1 MKFIFTVLLILS
13 ANTYAD
19 SIYSSQL
26 FKTWPAFSLKHEF
39 ETEKQDLISFEETDF
54 QTLKQQAAISNDPL
68 YPTTSMRVFDD
79 TLTLK
84 DSNIKWYAF
93 MSATAG
99 SHVSGFSQGIG
110 MKTMLIKDELYLDA
124 EVAHLK
130 YNFDDRYYNKRYDG
144 DKYRLS
150 TMLHW
155 YPTDDFSLHLG
166 FSGLVDK

>member
-1 MKFIFTVLLILS
+1 MKIIIALIILLS
-13 ANTYAD
+13 ANSYAE
-19 SIYSSQL
+19 SLYSSQL
-26 FKTWPAFSLKHEF
+26 FKSWPSFALKHEF
-39 ETEKQDLISFEETDF
+39 EPEEKDFISFKETDF
-54 QTLKQQAAISNDPL
+54 QTLKHQAETSNDPMH
-68 YPTTSMRVFDD
+68 PTTSMRVFDD
-79 TLTLK
+79 SLTLK
-84 DSNIKWYAF
+84 DSKIKWYGF

-110 MKTMLIKDELYLDA
+110 MSTMLIKDELYMDA
-124 EVAHLK
+124 EVAHLR
-130 YNFDDRYYNKRYDG
+130 YNFDDRYYGRYFDG

>member
-1 MKFIFTVLLILS
+1 MKFIFTVLVVFS
-13 ANTYAD
+13 ANIYAE
-19 SIYSSQL
+19 SLYSSQL
-26 FKTWPAFSLKHEF
+26 FKTWPSFSLKHEF
-39 ETEKQDLISFEETDF
+39 ENEHEDMISFQEADF
-54 QTLKQQAAISNDPL
+54 QRLQQQATTSNDPIF
-68 YPTTSMRVFDD
+68 PTTSMRVFDD

-84 DSNIKWYAF
+84 DPNIKWYGF

-99 SHVSGFSQGIG
+99 SHVSGFSQGFG
-110 MKTMLIKDELYLDA
+110 MTTMLIKDKLYLDA

-130 YNFDDRYYNKRYDG
+130 YNFDNRYYNKRYDG

-166 FSGLVDK
+166 ISGLIDK